1 MIIGDN
7 DCGDNSD
14 EDLITCK
21 NRTCT
26 QGSFRCPDTHRCIP
40 GTWVRYCY
48 NIYNALYFIMMKSN
62 WKLTHTFLDSSTRFV
77 MERPTVRTEKMSL
90 QIVNNL
96 ELVLEI
102 CTHVITETAYR
113 VFTFVMV
120 QFSILFSLLCT
131 VCLQCKLCIQIL
143 KIILLFQV
151 ITIVWMDPMKMLDTS
166 VIRENAMKI
175 ANSPVQRIKLGAER
189 SVYQKGLFNRRL
201 LQEKKAMVLIFIH
214 LITDL
219 YVMESQTV

>member
-40 GTWVRYCY
+40 GTWVCLKCIVFHYDE
-48 NIYNALYFIMMKSN
+48 I
-62 WKLTHTFLDSSTRFV
+62 KLKLTFLDSSTRFV

>member
-1 MIIGDN
+1 
-7 DCGDNSD
+7 
-14 EDLITCK
+14 
-21 NRTCT
+21 
-26 QGSFRCPDTHRCIP
+26 
-40 GTWVRYCY
+40 
-48 NIYNALYFIMMKSN
+48 
-62 WKLTHTFLDSSTRFV
+62 